1 MGHLK
6 FDQKIQ
12 KKIKLSEIGYENF
25 CVVEI
30 FIESIEWLYLAARG
44 HRRAYF
50 TIKNSSVEKKWLI
63 P

>member
-12 KKIKLSEIGYENF
+12 KKIKLSEIGYKNF
-25 CVVEI
+25 CVVEV
-30 FIESIEWLYLAARG
+30 FIKSIEWLYLAARG

-50 TIKNSSVEKKWLI
+50 TLKKIVLLKKNG
-63 P
+63 